1 MSEVCQAPLQSTE
14 GQKFEYLYPCTDYA
28 AWGKKFETAC
38 IIPYNLLEIV

>member
-1 MSEVCQAPLQSTE
+1 MSEVCQVPVQLNE
-14 GQKFEYLYPCTDYA
+14 GQKFEYLHHCTDYV